1 MEIQF
6 KFNYDNT
13 DLSYF
18 IVIPEDELP
27 NNIAR
32 LSSVVGEMV
41 KATGGLYEY
50 INRLPAYDPPE
61 DIGDDEFG
69 DDVNFTEE
77 YEDGYCN
84 VCQRYFKG
92 PSALKQHKTVM
103 GHNGQ

>member
-32 LSSVVGEMV
+32 LSSVVGEMA
-41 KATGGLYEY
+41 KAIGGLYEY
-50 INRLPAYDPPE
+50 VNSISAYDPPE
-61 DIGDDEFG
+61 DDEVYTEDDQE
-69 DDVNFTEE
+69 
-77 YEDGYCN
+77 EDGYCN

-92 PSALKQHKTVM
+92 PAALKQHKTVM